1 MTAQMTQFL
10 AAPLTLEPFL
20 EHTQQESHD
29 RFRLQFSN
37 RDFSGPYDE
46 DTFQRAIAY
55 NVSIFIG
62 TAAQRVNAVHN
73 QLLLYSERTAVFAQG
88 LREAK
93 TRKDYASFLYAVSLV
108 YVPITAH

>member
-10 AAPLTLEPFL
+10 AVPLTLESFL

-37 RDFSGPYDE
+37 RDFLGPYE

-93 TRKDYASFLYAVSLV
+93 TGKDYASFLYAVSLV